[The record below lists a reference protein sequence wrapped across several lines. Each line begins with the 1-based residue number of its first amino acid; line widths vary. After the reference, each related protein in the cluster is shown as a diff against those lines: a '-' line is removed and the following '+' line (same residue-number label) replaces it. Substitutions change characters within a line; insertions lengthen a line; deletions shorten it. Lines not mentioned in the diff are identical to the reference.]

1 MPIKKIA
8 TLIVIALVVGAYL
21 FFDGDQ
27 YLHPGFYQSLYQ
39 QKPLLTAGVYF
50 LVYVVATGF
59 SLPGAA
65 LLTVIA
71 GMIFGLWTGVVLVS
85 FASSLGATLAFMV
98 SRLLL
103 RDWVQ
108 ARFSRYLVTV
118 NRGIERDGSF
128 HLFSMR
134 LIPAIPFWVINL
146 VMGLMPISAFRF
158 YWVSQLG
165 MLAGTMVYVN
175 AGAEIGSL
183 EEFSAAGLLTPGL
196 LLSFLLLAIF
206 PYLARGVLDAIKRRR
221 IYRDYACPSSFDRNL
236 VVIGAGSA
244 GLVSA
249 YISTAVKSK
258 VTLVEKH
265 RMGGDC
271 LNTGCVPSK
280 SLIRAARAVK
290 EINRAAELGID
301 VSAPS
306 VDLDRVM
313 GRVKKVIRQ
322 VEPHD
327 SVARYSALGVDC
339 VQGEAVIKSPW
350 EVTVNG
356 SVITTRNIII
366 ATGASPFVPPIPG
379 LEQLDY
385 LTSENIW
392 ELDVL
397 PKRLLVIGGGPIGCE
412 LAQAF
417 QCLGSQVTLVGPR
430 LLPKEDE
437 DVSRAVME
445 SFQEDG
451 IELLLGYRVKEMVT
465 RGTAQ
470 IALVASDQDT
480 QEITFDRVL
489 IALGRKARTEGLG
502 LESLGIELNTNGTV
516 TVDEYLRTRIP
527 NIFACGDVAGPYQFT
542 HTAAHQAWYA
552 SVNALF
558 GRFRKFKVDYR
569 VIPRVTFTDPEVAQ
583 VGLTETEARTQ
594 GIEFEVTRYGLDDL
608 DRALA
613 DNSARG
619 FVKVLTVPG
628 KDRILGAS
636 VVGSH
641 AGELIAELV
650 LAMKQGIGLK
660 KILGTIHSYPTL
672 SEANKYAAGNWQRA
686 HTPQR
691 ILGWVE
697 KYHRWQR
704 H

>member
-8 TLIVIALVVGAYL
+8 TLIVIVLVVGAYL
-21 FFDGDQ
+21 LFEGEQ
-27 YLHPGFYQSLYQ
+27 YLHPGFYQSLYEEQ
-39 QKPLLTAGVYF
+39 PILTAAVYF

-85 FASSLGATLAFMV
+85 FASSLGATVAFMV

-118 NRGIERDGSF
+118 NRGIERDGAF
-128 HLFSMR
+128 YLFSMR

-183 EEFSAAGLLTPGL
+183 EDFSAAALLTPGL
-196 LLSFLLLAIF
+196 LISFLLLAIF
-206 PYLARGVLDAIKRRR
+206 PYLARGALEAIKRRR
-221 IYRDYACPSSFDRNL
+221 VYREYHRPPSFDRNL

-249 YISTAVKSK
+249 YIASAVKSK
-258 VTLVEKH
+258 VTLIEKH

-301 VSAPS
+301 VQPPR
-306 VDLDRVM
+306 VDFARVM
-313 GRVKKVIRQ
+313 GRVRSVVRE

-339 VQGEAVIKSPW
+339 VQGEAVITSPW
-350 EVTVNG
+350 EVAVNG

-366 ATGASPFVPPIPG
+366 ATGASPIVPPIPG

-385 LTSENIW
+385 LTSENVW
-392 ELDVL
+392 ELEVL
-397 PKRLLVIGGGPIGCE
+397 PKRLLVMGGGPIGCE

-417 QCLGSQVTLVGPR
+417 QRLGSQVTLVGPR

-437 DVSRAVME
+437 DVSRAVQE
-445 SFQEDG
+445 GLKEDG
-451 IELLLGYRVKEMVT
+451 VELLLGYRVKAIETQGAAYV
-465 RGTAQ
+465 
-470 IALVASDQDT
+470 ALVASDN
-480 QEITFDRVL
+480 ESREVAFDRIL
-489 IALGRKARTEGLG
+489 IALGRKARTQDLG
-502 LESLGIELNTNGTV
+502 LESLGIELNDNGTV
-516 TVDEYLRTRIP
+516 TVDEYMRTRFP

-552 SVNALF
+552 AVNALF

-583 VGLTETEARTQ
+583 VGLTEAEAQAQ

-613 DNSARG
+613 DNSASG

-636 VVGSH
+636 IVGSH
-641 AGELIAELV
+641 AGELMAELV

-686 HTPQR
+686 HTPER
-691 ILGWVE
+691 ILAWVE